1 MSFREDKDEFEL
13 APPEYMV
20 GPGTHELDRNNL
32 NEGMWAQEMW
42 IQWMGRGEKLI
53 LTRNTEHIYK
63 TIPLNLMYKITV
75 TVAVKNQPEKY
86 MIAYCQGSVS
96 LET

>member
-1 MSFREDKDEFEL
+1 MD
-13 APPEYMV
+13 
-20 GPGTHELDRNNL
+20 G
-32 NEGMWAQEMW
+32 
-42 IQWMGRGEKLI
+42 GEKKKLV